1 MKKAMKK
8 TFLTA
13 MAAVLALSGAGCG
26 EQDNSSESQSDS
38 TPKEITVQAGYTRYD
53 LKDST
58 RKTEGFGTQFDTLI
72 VEKQNGGKAED
83 WQVHV
88 DALETM
94 NLQNVRIR
102 FFPEMYER
110 GNDNDD
116 PNVFDYD
123 SPDVDFNS
131 LEMQHLYSL
140 LDAFEKNGVKV
151 DLSWYGCR
159 TTFASE
165 DGKINGSWL
174 GGNYGDEGV
183 NSWSVLPRLGNRPYE
198 EFAESVAAC
207 LNYLLNEKKYTCIY
221 EYSLFPEPDG
231 MMSSM
236 EPYKEVSELTKK
248 QLEKYGIKDKI
259 LFSGPADYGNNSE
272 KFEERFLSQIDV
284 EKATSSV
291 YCYNADSFNEVMLDF
306 AQGYTAVCDKYGISW
321 GIAESGTNHGLTP
334 VTNSDSDTYDRALFM
349 ARFAI
354 NMVNGGCTNIKYFV
368 FGDCWYDGALNE
380 LGLFKFKHE
389 GWKAKP
395 VWYSWSLI
403 CRFTDFG
410 SEIYPVTDSY
420 GDDAD
425 TDVCI
430 TAFKLPDGSWTYLAA
445 NNGTS
450 AKKVAIVNDRTG
462 RPEKMKLYRM
472 TEATLPVERT
482 LSILPVHSEIDA
494 SQGAAHFAI
503 PAKGFVVLSDKK

>member
-1 MKKAMKK
+1 M
-8 TFLTA
+8 
-13 MAAVLALSGAGCG
+13 SGAGCG

-165 DGKINGSWL
+165 DGKSTAAGW
-174 GGNYGDEGV
+174 
-183 NSWSVLPRLGNRPYE
+183 
-198 EFAESVAAC
+198 AE
-207 LNYLLNEKKYTCIY
+207 T
-221 EYSLFPEPDG
+221 
-231 MMSSM
+231 
-236 EPYKEVSELTKK
+236 T
-248 QLEKYGIKDKI
+248 
-259 LFSGPADYGNNSE
+259 
-272 KFEERFLSQIDV
+272 
-284 EKATSSV
+284 ATR
-291 YCYNADSFNEVMLDF
+291 E
-306 AQGYTAVCDKYGISW
+306 
-321 GIAESGTNHGLTP
+321 
-334 VTNSDSDTYDRALFM
+334 
-349 ARFAI
+349 
-354 NMVNGGCTNIKYFV
+354 
-368 FGDCWYDGALNE
+368 
-380 LGLFKFKHE
+380 
-389 GWKAKP
+389 
-395 VWYSWSLI
+395 
-403 CRFTDFG
+403 
-410 SEIYPVTDSY
+410 
-420 GDDAD
+420 
-425 TDVCI
+425 
-430 TAFKLPDGSWTYLAA
+430 
-445 NNGTS
+445 
-450 AKKVAIVNDRTG
+450 
-462 RPEKMKLYRM
+462 
-472 TEATLPVERT
+472 
-482 LSILPVHSEIDA
+482 
-494 SQGAAHFAI
+494 
-503 PAKGFVVLSDKK
+503 